1 MRNFKSF
8 ALIAALALSNA
19 AYAVTPSTPVD
30 YDNATAT
37 GLSTEVGTFKQKVSF
52 NIVSSSVDLTV
63 MKPGQAYTIT
73 IPVENTTD
81 RDIAV
86 SLDDVTATD
95 GDEAVAL
102 IEASHEV
109 GTELVIPAGEILP
122 LTIVVTTGTDAGLS
136 NVKVTI
142 GYTVNGTAT
151 EY

>member
-1 MRNFKSF
+1 
-8 ALIAALALSNA
+8 
-19 AYAVTPSTPVD
+19 
-30 YDNATAT
+30 
-37 GLSTEVGTFKQKVSF
+37 
-52 NIVSSSVDLTV
+52 